1 MIDRC
6 CNNSRITNSII
17 IIIICIR
24 SIFIEMISIAFIDY
38 WNFLF
43 SIKIKMRI
51 ELKMNEEEMKFTFEV
66 FCAGA
71 RRGTIDVYC

>member
-1 MIDRC
+1 
-6 CNNSRITNSII
+6 
-17 IIIICIR
+17 
-24 SIFIEMISIAFIDY
+24 MISIAFIDY